1 MVYVLDKDGNPLMP
15 TRRYGK
21 VRHLLKEG
29 KAVVVRRDPFTIR
42 LTYNSGRHKQPVSLG
57 VDAGS
62 KHIGLSATTEKKGV
76 FKFLGGFCKKKRWS
90 LLSELYKKKGGR
102 ITSSEID
109 KA

>member
-29 KAVVVRRDPFTIR
+29 KAVVVRHDPFTIR

-76 FKFLGGFCKKKRWS
+76 FKFLGGFCKKKGGHYYQNSIR
-90 LLSELYKKKGGR
+90 KKVV
-102 ITSSEID
+102 E
-109 KA
+109 